1 MNKRFC
7 TKTILLTLLLSFLAP
22 TLSAQSVRW
31 TARTEAGEDG
41 NYEVKLEADIPTGYH
56 MYDLGPYLEKGGPNE
71 TVISWEGSPEPI
83 GPTESL
89 TASHKAMDP
98 VYGMIV
104 GTYEKSASFS
114 R

>member
-22 TLSAQSVRW
+22 ALSAQSVRW

-71 TVISWEGSPEPI
+71 TVISW
-83 GPTESL
+83 
-89 TASHKAMDP
+89 
-98 VYGMIV
+98 
-104 GTYEKSASFS
+104 
-114 R
+114 